1 MPLGHLLLWI
11 VGISVFSLFFS
22 ALKAGWKDHLGW
34 IVVCLSLTAI
44 TGAIWFFSKEVAGIT
59 AFFLWFF
66 FILIPTFLGRKI
78 ESLSQEKKW
87 KSARNLANVIR
98 FLHPGDGFWQLP
110 NLFRLAE
117 NAEKGIPI
125 SNSDLRPFLK
135 NPNRR
140 LGRIALKHILLLQND
155 FLHLSR
161 FETPFSE
168 AVPTSWPKSKPPFP
182 WVTALLAGI
191 NIVVFL
197 AELYLGGSTNL
208 KVLFFLGALVPEA
221 VYEYHQ
227 WWRILTA
234 NFLHFGAIH
243 IGMNLFALLLLG
255 PKLEVYLGKL
265 KYLFIYLFAG
275 CGSMAGVTYLAQ
287 NNFLKDQILVG
298 ASGCITGIIGA
309 SLGIYLKL
317 WRQHKTENLK
327 QSIRSVLFAIVLQTL
342 FDLSTPEVSLSAH
355 LLGSLSGFII
365 ALLVKLPTSR
375 SF

>member
-1 MPLGHLLLWI
+1 
-11 VGISVFSLFFS
+11 
-22 ALKAGWKDHLGW
+22 
-34 IVVCLSLTAI
+34 
-44 TGAIWFFSKEVAGIT
+44 
-59 AFFLWFF
+59 
-66 FILIPTFLGRKI
+66 
-78 ESLSQEKKW
+78 
-87 KSARNLANVIR
+87 
-98 FLHPGDGFWQLP
+98 
-110 NLFRLAE
+110 
-117 NAEKGIPI
+117 
-125 SNSDLRPFLK
+125 
-135 NPNRR
+135 
-140 LGRIALKHILLLQND
+140 
-155 FLHLSR
+155 
-161 FETPFSE
+161 
-168 AVPTSWPKSKPPFP
+168 
-182 WVTALLAGI
+182 
-191 NIVVFL
+191 
-197 AELYLGGSTNL
+197 
-208 KVLFFLGALVPEA
+208 
-221 VYEYHQ
+221 
-227 WWRILTA
+227 
-234 NFLHFGAIH
+234 
-243 IGMNLFALLLLG
+243 MNLFALLLLG